1 MQAIIKPKVLLSGI
15 LLVSGIYL
23 TSCQSKSSESAQR
36 DILKEIVDTTVS
48 PKDDFFKY
56 AVGDWLKKNPIPA
69 SESGWG
75 IGSIVQEETY
85 GRLKNISEESAK
97 KSGSEGSNEQKIGDF
112 WYMGMDSAGIEKQ
125 GISPVKADLDRIAA
139 IKDLQ
144 GVLDEVAL
152 QQTYGIGTLFG
163 NYVFQDEKNSEEQA
177 LHLYQGGIGLP
188 DRDYYFNTDSRNTN
202 IRKEYKAHLQRMFK
216 LLGNDDATATKNME
230 SVYALE
236 ENLAKNSRKIEALR
250 DPYKNYNKM
259 DLAALDKLAPSM
271 KFTDLF
277 AKMKMPQVKSAIV
290 GQPEFYTAVEKLLKT
305 TPIDTWKAYLTW
317 NFISSY
323 ASELSSPFAKEDFHF
338 FRTVLRGVKEMKP
351 RWKRVLDAEER
362 LLGDA
367 LGQLFVK
374 NYYSDK
380 TKKRYE
386 ELVKNIF
393 STYKDRIEKL
403 DWMSDS
409 TKKKALLKLS
419 TVMSKVSYPDKWK
432 DFSTLAIKRDSYA
445 QNIIRANQWWYQY
458 EVNKIGKPVDKTEW
472 GMTPQTYNAYYNPS
486 NNEIVLPAAI
496 FFVAGFSDEQ
506 LDDAIIYAYAGG
518 STIGHEITHGF
529 DDQGR
534 QFDEKGNLTDWWTKK
549 DGEEYNKRAKGIIEQ
564 FNNYVVLDSLHVR
577 GEATQGENIAD
588 LGGAILGLEAF
599 KKTEQYKSGK
609 KINGF
614 TPLQRYFLGW
624 ALAWMGQTRD
634 EALANRIM
642 TDVHAPSFLRVNGP
656 VVNMDEFYEAFN
668 IKPGDKMYLAP
679 EKRVR
684 IW

>member
-1 MQAIIKPKVLLSGI
+1 MQAKVILSGI
-15 LLVSGIYL
+15 VLVSGIYL
-23 TSCQSKSSESAQR
+23 SSCQSKSSESAQR
-36 DILKEIVDTTVS
+36 DILAEVVDSTAS

-56 AVGDWLKKNPIPA
+56 AVGTWIKKNPIPA

-85 GRLKNISEESAK
+85 GRLRSISEESAK
-97 KSGSEGSNEQKIGDF
+97 KPGSTGAALGSNEQKIGDF
-112 WYMGMDSAGIEKQ
+112 WYTGMDSVGIEKQ

-139 IKDLQ
+139 IKDIQ
-144 GVLDEVAL
+144 GVLNEVAL
-152 QQTYGIGTLFG
+152 QQTYGMGTLFG

-177 LHLYQGGIGLP
+177 LHLYQGGLGLP

-202 IRKEYKAHLQRMFK
+202 IRKEYKAHIQRMFK
-216 LLGNDDATATKNME
+216 LLGNDDAMATKNMV
-230 SVYALE
+230 SIYALE
-236 ENLAKNSRKIEALR
+236 ETLAKNSRKIEALR

-271 KFTDLF
+271 KFKDLF
-277 AKMKMPQVKSAIV
+277 VQMKMPQVRSVIV
-290 GQPEFYTAVEKLLKT
+290 AQPEFYTAVDKLLKT
-305 TPIDTWKAYLTW
+305 TTVDTWKAYLTW
-317 NFISSY
+317 NFISGF
-323 ASELSSPFAKEDFHF
+323 ASELSSPFAKEDFYF
-338 FRTVLRGVKEMKP
+338 YRTVLRGVKEMKP

-367 LGQLFVK
+367 LGQLFIK
-374 NYYSDK
+374 NYYSEK
-380 TKKRYE
+380 TKNRYE

-393 STYKDRIEKL
+393 STYKERIEKL

-419 TVMSKVSYPDKWK
+419 TVRSKVSFPDKWK
-432 DFSTLAIKRDSYA
+432 DFSTLDIKRDSYV
-445 QNIIRANQWWYQY
+445 QNLIRANQWWYLY
-458 EVNKIGKPVDKTEW
+458 SVNKIGKPVDKTEW
-472 GMTPQTYNAYYNPS
+472 DMTPQTYNAYYNPS

-549 DGEEYNKRAKGIIEQ
+549 DGDEYNKRAKGIIEQ
-564 FNNYVVLDSLHVR
+564 YNDFVVLDSLHIR

-588 LGGAILGLEAF
+588 LGGLILGLEAF

-614 TPLQRYFLGW
+614 TPLQRFFLGW
-624 ALAWMGQTRD
+624 ALSWMNQTRN
-634 EALANRIM
+634 EALANQIM

-656 VVNMDEFYEAFN
+656 VVNVDEFYEAFS
-668 IKPGDKMYLAP
+668 IKPGDKMYRAP
-679 EKRVR
+679 EKRVK

>member
-1 MQAIIKPKVLLSGI
+1 MQAKVILSGI
-15 LLVSGIYL
+15 VLVSGIYL
-23 TSCQSKSSESAQR
+23 SSCQSKSSESAQR
-36 DILKEIVDTTVS
+36 DILAEVVDSTAS

-56 AVGDWLKKNPIPA
+56 AVGTWIKKNPIPA

-85 GRLKNISEESAK
+85 GRLRSISEESTK
-97 KSGSEGSNEQKIGDF
+97 KTGSTGSNEQKIGDF
-112 WYMGMDSAGIEKQ
+112 WYTGMDSVGIEKQ
-125 GISPVKADLDRIAA
+125 GINPVKADLDRIAS
-139 IKDLQ
+139 IKDIQ
-144 GVLDEVAL
+144 GVLNEVAL
-152 QQTYGIGTLFG
+152 QQTYGMGTLFG

-177 LHLYQGGIGLP
+177 LHLYQGGLGLP

-202 IRKEYKAHLQRMFK
+202 IRKEYKAHIQRMFK
-216 LLGNDDATATKNME
+216 LLGNDDAMATKNMT
-230 SVYALE
+230 SIYALE
-236 ENLAKNSRKIEALR
+236 ETLAKNSRKIEALR

-259 DLAALDKLAPSM
+259 DLAALDKLVPSM
-271 KFTDLF
+271 KFKDLF
-277 AKMKMPQVKSAIV
+277 VQMKMPQVRSVIV
-290 GQPEFYTAVEKLLKT
+290 AQTEFYTAVDKLLKT
-305 TPIDTWKAYLTW
+305 TPVDTWKAYLTW
-317 NFISSY
+317 NFISGF
-323 ASELSSPFAKEDFHF
+323 ASELSSPFAKQDFYF
-338 FRTVLRGVKEMKP
+338 YRTVLRGVKEMKP

-374 NYYSDK
+374 NYYSEK

-393 STYKDRIEKL
+393 STYKERIEKL

-419 TVMSKVSYPDKWK
+419 TVTSKVSFPDKWK
-432 DFSTLAIKRDSYA
+432 DFSTLDIKRDSYV
-445 QNIIRANQWWYQY
+445 QNLIRANQWWYLY
-458 EVNKIGKPVDKTEW
+458 SVNKIGKPVDKTEW
-472 GMTPQTYNAYYNPS
+472 DMTPQTYNAYYNPS

-534 QFDEKGNLTDWWTKK
+534 QFDEKGNLKDWWTKK
-549 DGEEYNKRAKGIIEQ
+549 DGDEYNKRAKGIIEQ
-564 FNNYVVLDSLHVR
+564 YNDFVVLDSLHIR

-588 LGGAILGLEAF
+588 LGGLILGLEAF

-614 TPLQRYFLGW
+614 TPLQRFFLGW
-624 ALAWMGQTRD
+624 ALSWMNQARN
-634 EALANRIM
+634 EALANQIM

-656 VVNMDEFYEAFN
+656 VVNVDEFYEAFD
-668 IKPGDKMYLAP
+668 IKPGDKMYRAP
-679 EKRVR
+679 EKRVK

>member
-1 MQAIIKPKVLLSGI
+1 MQAITRPGVVLSGI
-15 LLVSGIYL
+15 LLVSGLYL
-23 TSCQSKSSESAQR
+23 TSCQPKSSESAQR

-56 AVGDWLKKNPIPA
+56 AVGTWIKQNPIPA

-85 GRLKNISEESAK
+85 TRLRSISEESARQ
-97 KSGSEGSNEQKIGDF
+97 SGSSGSNEQKIGDF
-112 WYMGMDSAGIEKQ
+112 WFTGMDSLGTEKQ
-125 GISPVKADLDRIAA
+125 GISPVKPDLDRIAS

-144 GVLDEVAL
+144 GVLDEVAI
-152 QQTYGIGTLFG
+152 QQTYGLGTLFG

-177 LHLYQGGIGLP
+177 LHLYQGGLGLP
-188 DRDYYFNTDSRNTN
+188 DRDYYFNMDSRNTN
-202 IRKEYKAHLQRMFK
+202 IRKEYKAHIQRMFK
-216 LLGNDDATATKNME
+216 LLGNDEATATKNME
-230 SVYALE
+230 SIYALE
-236 ENLAKNSRKIEALR
+236 ETLAKNSRKIEDLR

-271 KFTDLF
+271 KFKDLF
-277 AKMKMPQVKSAIV
+277 VKMKIPQVKSAIV
-290 GQPEFYTAVEKLLKT
+290 GQPEFYTAVDKLLKS
-305 TPIDTWKAYLTW
+305 TPIDSWKAYLTW
-317 NFISSY
+317 NFISSF
-323 ASELSSPFAKEDFHF
+323 ASELSSPFAKENFHF
-338 FRTVLRGVKEMKP
+338 YRTVLRGVKEMKP
-351 RWKRVLDAEER
+351 RWKRVLDSEEQ

-374 NYYSDK
+374 NYYSEK

-419 TVMSKVSYPDKWK
+419 TVMPKVSYPDKWK
-432 DFSTLAIKRDSYA
+432 DFSTLDIKRDSYV
-445 QNIIRANQWWYQY
+445 QNIIRANQWWYLY

-496 FFVAGFSDEQ
+496 FFVAGFTDEQ

-534 QFDEKGNLTDWWTKK
+534 QFDEKGNLKDWWTKK
-549 DGEEYNKRAKGIIEQ
+549 DG
-564 FNNYVVLDSLHVR
+564 
-577 GEATQGENIAD
+577 
-588 LGGAILGLEAF
+588 
-599 KKTEQYKSGK
+599 
-609 KINGF
+609 
-614 TPLQRYFLGW
+614 
-624 ALAWMGQTRD
+624 
-634 EALANRIM
+634 
-642 TDVHAPSFLRVNGP
+642 
-656 VVNMDEFYEAFN
+656 
-668 IKPGDKMYLAP
+668 
-679 EKRVR
+679 
-684 IW
+684 

>member
-1 MQAIIKPKVLLSGI
+1 MRAITKPKVLISGI
-15 LLVSGIYL
+15 LIFSGIYL
-23 TSCQSKSSESAQR
+23 SSCQSKSSESTQR
-36 DILKEIVDTTVS
+36 DILKEVVDTTVS

-56 AVGDWLKKNPIPA
+56 AVGTWIKKNPIPA

-85 GRLKNISEESAK
+85 GRLKSISEESAGK
-97 KSGSEGSNEQKIGDF
+97 TGSEGSIEQKIGDF
-112 WYMGMDSAGIEKQ
+112 WFTGMDSLGIEKQ
-125 GISPVKADLDRIAA
+125 GLTPVKADLERITA
-139 IKDLQ
+139 IKDIE
-144 GVLDEVAL
+144 GVLSEVAL
-152 QQTYGIGTLFG
+152 QQTSGMSTLFG
-163 NYVFQDEKNSEEQA
+163 SYVFQDEKNSEEQA
-177 LHLYQGGIGLP
+177 LHLYQGGLGLP
-188 DRDYYFNTDSRNTN
+188 DRDYYFNTDNRNSN
-202 IRKEYKAHLQRMFK
+202 IRKEYKAHIQRMFK
-216 LLGNDDATATKNME
+216 LLGNDEATAAKNMTN
-230 SVYALE
+230 VYALE
-236 ENLAKNSRKIEALR
+236 ETLAKNSRKIEALR

-271 KFTDLF
+271 KFSDLF
-277 AKMKMPQVKSAIV
+277 VKMKMPQVKSAVV
-290 GQPEFYTAVEKLLKT
+290 GQPEFYTAVDKLLKT

-317 NFISSY
+317 NFISNY
-323 ASELSSPFAKEDFHF
+323 AGNLSSPFAKEDFHF
-338 FRTVLRGVKEMKP
+338 YRTVLRGVKEMKP

-374 NYYSDK
+374 NYYSEK

-393 STYKDRIEKL
+393 STYKERIEKL

-419 TVMSKVSYPDKWK
+419 TVISKVSYPDKWK
-432 DFSTLAIKRDSYA
+432 DFSTLAIRRDSYV

-458 EVNKIGKPVDKTEW
+458 NINKIGKPVDKTEW
-472 GMTPQTYNAYYNPS
+472 DMTPQTYNAYYNPS

-549 DGEEYNKRAKGIIEQ
+549 DGDEYNKRAKGIIAQ
-564 FNNYVVLDSLHVR
+564 YNDFVVLDSLHIR

-588 LGGAILGLEAF
+588 LGGLILGLEAF
-599 KKTEQYKSGK
+599 KKTDQYKSGK

-614 TPLQRYFLGW
+614 TPLQRFFLGW
-624 ALAWMGQTRD
+624 AVAWMNQTRD
-634 EALANRIM
+634 ESLANQIM
-642 TDVHAPSFLRVNGP
+642 SDVHAPSFLRVNGP
-656 VVNMDEFYEAFN
+656 VVNVDEFYEAFD
-668 IKPGDKMYLAP
+668 IKPGDKMYRAP
-679 EKRVR
+679 DKRVK

>member
-1 MQAIIKPKVLLSGI
+1 MQAITTPKVLLSGI

-23 TSCQSKSSESAQR
+23 SSCQSKSSESAQR
-36 DILKEIVDTTVS
+36 DILAEIVDTTVS

-56 AVGDWLKKNPIPA
+56 AVGTWVKKNPIPA

-85 GRLKNISEESAK
+85 ARLRSISEESAK
-97 KSGSEGSNEQKIGDF
+97 KTGSTGSNEQKIGDF
-112 WYMGMDSAGIEKQ
+112 WFTGMDSVGIEKQ
-125 GISPVKADLDRIAA
+125 GISPVKADLDRITA

-144 GVLDEVAL
+144 GVLNEVAL
-152 QQTYGIGTLFG
+152 QQTYGMSTLFG
-163 NYVFQDEKNSEEQA
+163 NYVYQDEKNSEEQA
-177 LHLYQGGIGLP
+177 LHLYQGGLGLP
-188 DRDYYFNTDSRNTN
+188 ERDYYFNTDSRNTN
-202 IRKEYKAHLQRMFK
+202 IRKEYKAHVQRMFK
-216 LLGNDDATATKNME
+216 LLGNDDATATKNMNAI
-230 SVYALE
+230 YALE
-236 ENLAKNSRKIEALR
+236 ETLAKNSRKIEDLR

-259 DLAALDKLAPSM
+259 DLAALEKLAPSL
-271 KFTDLF
+271 KFKDLF
-277 AKMKMPQVKSAIV
+277 TQMKMPQVKTAIV

-317 NFISSY
+317 NFISGF
-323 ASELSSPFAKEDFHF
+323 ASELSSPFAKENFYF
-338 FRTVLRGVKEMKP
+338 YRTVLRGVKEMKP
-351 RWKRVLDAEER
+351 RWKRVLDSEEN

-374 NYYSDK
+374 NYYSEK

-393 STYKDRIEKL
+393 STYKERIEKL

-419 TVMSKVSYPDKWK
+419 TVMPKVSYPDKWK
-432 DFSTLAIKRDSYA
+432 DFSSLDIKRDSYV
-445 QNIIRANQWWYQY
+445 QNIMRAGQWWYQY
-458 EVNKIGKPVDKTEW
+458 NVNKIGKPVDKKEW
-472 GMTPQTYNAYYNPS
+472 DMTPQTYNAYYNPS

-496 FFVAGFSDEQ
+496 FFVAGFTDEQ

-549 DGEEYNKRAKGIIEQ
+549 DGDEYNKRAKGIIAQ
-564 FNNYVVLDSLHVR
+564 YNDFVVLDSLHIR

-588 LGGAILGLEAF
+588 LGGLILGLEAF

-614 TPLQRYFLGW
+614 TPLQRFFLGW
-624 ALAWMGQTRD
+624 ALAWMNQSRD
-634 EALANRIM
+634 EALANKIM

-656 VVNMDEFYEAFN
+656 VVNVDEFYEAFD
-668 IKPGDKMYLAP
+668 IKPGDKMYRAP

>member
-1 MQAIIKPKVLLSGI
+1 MRAITKPKVLISGI
-15 LLVSGIYL
+15 LIFSGIYL
-23 TSCQSKSSESAQR
+23 SSCQSKSSESTQR
-36 DILKEIVDTTVS
+36 DILKEVVDTTVS

-56 AVGDWLKKNPIPA
+56 AVGNWIKKNPIPA

-85 GRLKNISEESAK
+85 GRLKSISEESAGK
-97 KSGSEGSNEQKIGDF
+97 TGSEGSNEQKIGDF
-112 WYMGMDSAGIEKQ
+112 WFTGMDSLGIEKQ
-125 GISPVKADLDRIAA
+125 GITPVKADLERITA
-139 IKDLQ
+139 IKDIE
-144 GVLDEVAL
+144 GVLSEVAL
-152 QQTYGIGTLFG
+152 QQTSGMSTLFG
-163 NYVFQDEKNSEEQA
+163 SYVFQDEKNSEEQA
-177 LHLYQGGIGLP
+177 LHLYQGGLGLP
-188 DRDYYFNTDSRNTN
+188 DRDYYFNTDNRNSN
-202 IRKEYKAHLQRMFK
+202 IRKEYKAHIQRMFK
-216 LLGNDDATATKNME
+216 LLGNDEATAAKNMTN
-230 SVYALE
+230 VYALE
-236 ENLAKNSRKIEALR
+236 ETLAKNSRKIEALR

-271 KFTDLF
+271 KFSDLF
-277 AKMKMPQVKSAIV
+277 VKMKMPQVKSAVV
-290 GQPEFYTAVEKLLKT
+290 GQPEFYTAVDKLLKT

-317 NFISSY
+317 NFISNY
-323 ASELSSPFAKEDFHF
+323 AGNLSSPFAKEDFHF
-338 FRTVLRGVKEMKP
+338 YRTVLRGVKEMKP

-374 NYYSDK
+374 NYYSEK

-393 STYKDRIEKL
+393 STYKERIEKL

-432 DFSTLAIKRDSYA
+432 DFSTLAIRRDSYV

-458 EVNKIGKPVDKTEW
+458 NINKIGKPVDKTEW
-472 GMTPQTYNAYYNPS
+472 DMTPQTYNAYYNPS

-534 QFDEKGNLTDWWTKK
+534 QFDKKGNLTDWWTKK
-549 DGEEYNKRAKGIIEQ
+549 DADEYNKRAKGIIAQ
-564 FNNYVVLDSLHVR
+564 YNDFVVLDSLHIR

-588 LGGAILGLEAF
+588 LGGLILGLEAF
-599 KKTEQYKSGK
+599 KKTDQYKSGK

-614 TPLQRYFLGW
+614 TPLQRFFLGW
-624 ALAWMGQTRD
+624 AVAWMNQTRD
-634 EALANRIM
+634 ESLANQIM
-642 TDVHAPSFLRVNGP
+642 SDVHAPSFLRVNGP
-656 VVNMDEFYEAFN
+656 VVNVDEFYEAFN
-668 IKPGDKMYLAP
+668 IKPGDKMYRAP
-679 EKRVR
+679 EKRVK

>member
-1 MQAIIKPKVLLSGI
+1 MQAITIPKVLVSGI
-15 LLVSGIYL
+15 LMVSGIYL
-23 TSCQSKSSESAQR
+23 TSCQLKSSESSQR
-36 DILKEIVDTTVS
+36 DILAEVVDTTVS

-56 AVGDWLKKNPIPA
+56 AVGTWLKQNPIPA
-69 SESGWG
+69 SESSWG
-75 IGSIVQEETY
+75 IGSMVQEETY
-85 GRLKNISEESAK
+85 ARLRGISEKSAK
-97 KSGSEGSNEQKIGDF
+97 EPGSEGSNEQKIGDF
-112 WYMGMDSAGIEKQ
+112 WFTGMDSVSIEKQ
-125 GISPVKADLDRIAA
+125 GISPVKADLERIAA
-139 IKDLQ
+139 IKDIQ
-144 GVLDEVAL
+144 GVLNEISL
-152 QQTYGIGTLFG
+152 QHTYGIGALFSP
-163 NYVFQDEKNSEEQA
+163 YIFQDEKNSEEQA
-177 LHLYQGGIGLP
+177 LHLYQGGLGLP
-188 DRDYYFNTDSRNTN
+188 DRDYYFNTDSRTTN

-216 LLGNDDATATKNME
+216 LLGNDEATATKNMNN
-230 SVYALE
+230 VYALE
-236 ENLAKNSRKIEALR
+236 ETLAKNSRKIEDLR

-259 DLAALDKLAPSM
+259 DLVALDKLAPSLNF
-271 KFTDLF
+271 KALF
-277 AKMKMPQVKSAIV
+277 VQMKMPQVKSVIV
-290 GQPEFYTAVEKLLKT
+290 GQPEFYTAVDKLLKT

-317 NFISSY
+317 NFVSSF
-323 ASELSSPFAKEDFHF
+323 ASELSSPFAKENFYF
-338 FRTVLRGVKEMKP
+338 YRTVLRGVKEMKP
-351 RWKRVLDAEER
+351 RWKRVLDSEER
-362 LLGDA
+362 YLGDA
-367 LGQLFVK
+367 LGQLFIK

-393 STYKDRIEKL
+393 STYKERIEKL

-409 TKKKALLKLS
+409 TKTKALQKLA
-419 TVMSKVSYPDKWK
+419 TVVPKVSFPDKWK
-432 DFSTLAIKRDSYA
+432 DFSTLDIKRDSYV
-445 QNIIRANQWWYQY
+445 QNIIRANQWWYLY

-496 FFVAGFSDEQ
+496 FFIAGFTDEQ

-549 DGEEYNKRAKGIIEQ
+549 DGDEYNKRAKGIIEQ
-564 FNNYVVLDSLHVR
+564 FDNYVVLDSMHVR

-588 LGGAILGLEAF
+588 LGGVVLGLEAF

-614 TPLQRYFLGW
+614 TPLQRFFLGY
-624 ALAWMGQTRD
+624 ALAWMGHSRD
-634 EALANRIM
+634 EALANKIM
-642 TDVHAPSFLRVNGP
+642 TDVHAPGFLRVNGP
-656 VVNMDEFYEAFN
+656 VVNIDEFYEAFD
-668 IKPGDKMYLAP
+668 IKPGDKMYVAP

>member
-1 MQAIIKPKVLLSGI
+1 MQNIHPRILLSGI
-15 LLVSGIYL
+15 FLVSGMYL
-23 TSCQSKSSESAQR
+23 SSCQSTSSESSQR
-36 DILKEIVDTTVS
+36 DILAEIVDTTVS

-56 AVGDWLKKNPIPA
+56 AVGNWIKKNSIPA

-85 GRLKNISEESAK
+85 GRLRTISEEAAK
-97 KSGSEGSNEQKIGDF
+97 KSGTIGSNEQKIGDF
-112 WYMGMDSAGIEKQ
+112 WFMGMDSVGIEKQ

-139 IKDLQ
+139 IKDIQ
-144 GVLDEVAL
+144 GVLDEVAH
-152 QQTYGIGTLFG
+152 QQTQAMGTLFG
-163 NYVFQDEKNSEEQA
+163 SYVFQDEKNSEEQA

-202 IRKEYKAHLQRMFK
+202 IRKEYKAHVQRMFK

-230 SVYALE
+230 SIYALE
-236 ENLAKNSRKIEALR
+236 ENLARNSRKIEALR

-259 DLAALDKLAPSM
+259 DLTALDKLAPSV
-271 KFTDLF
+271 KFSELF
-277 AKMKMPQVKSAIV
+277 VKMKMPQVKSVIV
-290 GQPEFYTAVEKLLKT
+290 GQPEFYTAVDKLLKT
-305 TPIDTWKAYLTW
+305 TPVDTWKAYLTW
-317 NFISSY
+317 NFISNY
-323 ASELSSPFAKEDFHF
+323 ASELSSPFAKEDFYF
-338 FRTVLRGVKEMKP
+338 FRTILRGVKEMKP
-351 RWKRVLDAEER
+351 RWKRVLDLEER

-367 LGQLFVK
+367 LGQLFIK

-393 STYKDRIEKL
+393 STYKERIEKL

-419 TVMSKVSYPDKWK
+419 TVMPKVSYPDKWK
-432 DFSTLAIKRDSYA
+432 DFSTLDIKRDSYV
-445 QNIIRANQWWYQY
+445 QNIMRANQWWYLY

-564 FNNYVVLDSLHVR
+564 YNAYTVLDSMHVR

-609 KINGF
+609 KINGY

-624 ALAWMGQTRD
+624 ALAWMGHTRD

-642 TDVHAPSFLRVNGP
+642 TDVHAPNFLRVNGP
-656 VVNMDEFYEAFN
+656 VVNIDEFYQAFD
-668 IKPGDKMYLAP
+668 IKPGDKMYRAP
-679 EKRVR
+679 DKRVR

>member
-1 MQAIIKPKVLLSGI
+1 MQALTLPKVLLSGI
-15 LLVSGIYL
+15 LLVSGISL
-23 TSCQSKSSESAQR
+23 TSCQSNSSESAQR
-36 DILKEIVDTTVS
+36 DILKEVVDTTVS

-56 AVGDWLKKNPIPA
+56 AVGNWLKKNPIPA
-69 SESGWG
+69 SESSWG
-75 IGSIVQEETY
+75 IGSMVQEETY
-85 GRLKNISEESAK
+85 GRLRTINEESAK
-97 KSGSEGSNEQKIGDF
+97 QSGNIGSNEQKIGDF
-112 WYMGMDSAGIEKQ
+112 WFTGMDSLGIEKQ
-125 GISPVKADLDRIAA
+125 GLSPVKSDLDRIVT

-144 GVLDEVAL
+144 GVLNEVAL
-152 QQTYGIGTLFG
+152 QQTYGMGTLFG

-188 DRDYYFNTDSRNTN
+188 ERDYYFNTDSRNTN
-202 IRKEYKAHLQRMFK
+202 IRKEYKAHIQRMFK

-230 SVYALE
+230 RVYALE
-236 ENLAKNSRKIEALR
+236 ETLAKNSRKIEALR

-259 DLAALDKLAPSM
+259 DLAALDKLSPSM

-277 AKMKMPQVKSAIV
+277 VRMKMPQVKSAIV
-290 GQPEFYTAVEKLLKT
+290 GQPEFYTAVDKLLKT

-317 NFISSY
+317 NFISNY
-323 ASELSSPFAKEDFHF
+323 ASELSSQFAKEDFHF
-338 FRTVLRGVKEMKP
+338 YRTILRGVKEMKP

-367 LGQLFVK
+367 LGQLFIK

-393 STYKDRIEKL
+393 STYKERIEKL

-419 TVMSKVSYPDKWK
+419 TVMPKVSYPDKWK
-432 DFSTLAIKRDSYA
+432 DFSSLDIKKDSYV
-445 QNIIRANQWWYQY
+445 QNIIRANQWWYLY
-458 EVNKIGKPVDKTEW
+458 ETNKIGKPVDKTEW

-496 FFVAGFSDEQ
+496 FFVAGFTDEQ

-564 FNNYVVLDSLHVR
+564 FDNYVVLDSMYVR

-588 LGGAILGLEAF
+588 LGGVILGLEAF

-624 ALAWMGQTRD
+624 ALAWMGHTRD

-642 TDVHAPSFLRVNGP
+642 TDVHAPNFLRVNGP
-656 VVNMDEFYEAFN
+656 IVNMDEFYEAFN
-668 IKPGDKMYLAP
+668 IKPGDKMYRAP

>member
-1 MQAIIKPKVLLSGI
+1 MQAITTPKFLLSGI

-23 TSCQSKSSESAQR
+23 ISCQSNSSESAQR
-36 DILKEIVDTTVS
+36 DILKEVVDTTVS

-56 AVGDWLKKNPIPA
+56 AVGTWLKQNPIPA
-69 SESGWG
+69 SESSWG
-75 IGSIVQEETY
+75 IGSMVQEETY
-85 GRLKNISEESAK
+85 ARLRSISEESAK
-97 KSGSEGSNEQKIGDF
+97 KSGSAGSNEQKIGDF
-112 WYMGMDSAGIEKQ
+112 WFMGMDTVGIEKQ
-125 GISPVKADLDRIAA
+125 GITHIKGDLDRIAA
-139 IKDLQ
+139 ITDLQ
-144 GVLDEVAL
+144 GVLNEVAL
-152 QQTYGIGTLFG
+152 QQTYAIGTLFG
-163 NYVFQDEKNSEEQA
+163 AYVFQDEKNSEEQS
-177 LHLYQGGIGLP
+177 LHLYQGGIRLP

-202 IRKEYKAHLQRMFK
+202 IRKEYKAHVQRMFK
-216 LLGNDDATATKNME
+216 LLGNDEATATKNMTN
-230 SVYALE
+230 VYALE
-236 ENLAKNSRKIEALR
+236 ETLAKNSRKIEDLR

-271 KFTDLF
+271 KFKDLF
-277 AKMKMPQVKSAIV
+277 VKMKMPQVKTAIV
-290 GQPEFYTAVEKLLKT
+290 GQPEFYTAVDKLLKT
-305 TPIDTWKAYLTW
+305 TPIETWKAYLTW
-317 NFISSY
+317 NFVSNY
-323 ASELSSPFAKEDFHF
+323 ASELSSPFAKEDFYF
-338 FRTVLRGVKEMKP
+338 YRTVLRGVKEMKP
-351 RWKRVLDAEER
+351 RWKRVLDLEEN

-393 STYKDRIEKL
+393 STYEERIKKL

-419 TVMSKVSYPDKWK
+419 TVMPKVSYPDKWK
-432 DFSTLAIKRDSYA
+432 DFSNLEIKRDSYV
-445 QNIIRANQWWYQY
+445 QNIMRASQWWYLY
-458 EVNKIGKPVDKTEW
+458 NINKIGKPVDKTEW

-496 FFVAGFSDEQ
+496 FFVAGFTDEQ

-549 DGEEYNKRAKGIIEQ
+549 DGDEYNKRAKGIIAQ
-564 FNNYVVLDSLHVR
+564 YNDFVVLDSLHVR

-588 LGGAILGLEAF
+588 LGGLILGLEAF

-614 TPLQRYFLGW
+614 TPLQRFFLGW
-624 ALAWMGQTRD
+624 ALAWMGQSRD
-634 EALANRIM
+634 EALANKIM

-656 VVNMDEFYEAFN
+656 VVNIDEFYEAFD
-668 IKPGDKMYLAP
+668 IKPGDKMYRAP

>member
-1 MQAIIKPKVLLSGI
+1 MQAITTPKVLLSGI

-23 TSCQSKSSESAQR
+23 TSCQSRTSESAQR

-56 AVGDWLKKNPIPA
+56 AVGGWVKKNPIPA

-75 IGSIVQEETY
+75 IYNIVQEETY
-85 GRLKNISEESAK
+85 ARLRTISEESGK
-97 KSGSEGSNEQKIGDF
+97 KGGSTGSNEQKIGNF

-125 GISPVKADLDRIAA
+125 GLSPVKADLDRIAA

-144 GVLDEVAL
+144 GVLNEVAL
-152 QQTYGIGTLFG
+152 QQTYGMSTLYG

-177 LHLYQGGIGLP
+177 LHLYQGGLGLP

-202 IRKEYKAHLQRMFK
+202 IRKEYKAHIQRMFK

-236 ENLAKNSRKIEALR
+236 ETLAKNSRKIEALR

-271 KFTDLF
+271 KFKDLF
-277 AKMKMPQVKSAIV
+277 VQMKMPQVKSVIV
-290 GQPEFYTAVEKLLKT
+290 GQPEFYTALEKLLKT
-305 TPIDTWKAYLTW
+305 TPIDTWKAYLSW
-317 NFISSY
+317 NFITNF
-323 ASELSSPFAKEDFHF
+323 ASELSSPFAKEN
-338 FRTVLRGVKEMKP
+338 FRFYGTVLRGTKEMRP
-351 RWKRVLDAEER
+351 RWKRVLDAEEN

-367 LGQLFVK
+367 LGQLFIK
-374 NYYSDK
+374 NYYSEK

-393 STYKDRIEKL
+393 STYKERIEKL
-403 DWMSDS
+403 GWMSDS

-419 TVMSKVSYPDKWK
+419 TVMPKVSYPDKWK
-432 DFSTLAIKRDSYA
+432 DFSNLDIKRDSYV
-445 QNIIRANQWWYQY
+445 QNIIRANQWWYLY
-458 EVNKIGKPVDKTEW
+458 NVNKIGKPVDKTEW

-486 NNEIVLPAAI
+486 NNEIVLPAAV

-534 QFDEKGNLTDWWTKK
+534 QFDEKGNLKDWWTKK

-564 FNNYVVLDSLHVR
+564 YNNYVVLDSMHVR

-588 LGGAILGLEAF
+588 LGGAILALEAF

-609 KINGF
+609 KINGY

-624 ALAWMGQTRD
+624 ALAWMGHTRD
-634 EALANRIM
+634 EAIANRIM
-642 TDVHAPSFLRVNGP
+642 TDVHAPNFLRVNGP
-656 VVNMDEFYEAFN
+656 LVNIDEFYQAFD
-668 IKPGDKMYLAP
+668 IKPGDRMYIAP

>member
-1 MQAIIKPKVLLSGI
+1 MQAITTPKTLLSGI
-15 LLVSGIYL
+15 LLISGIYL
-23 TSCQSKSSESAQR
+23 SSCQSKSSESTQR
-36 DILKEIVDTTVS
+36 DILAEIVDTTVS

-56 AVGDWLKKNPIPA
+56 AVGTWLKKNPIPA
-69 SESGWG
+69 SESNWG

-85 GRLKNISEESAK
+85 ARLRSISEESAK
-97 KSGSEGSNEQKIGDF
+97 KPGSMGSNEQKIGDF
-112 WYMGMDSAGIEKQ
+112 WFMGMDSAGIEKQ
-125 GISPVKADLDRIAA
+125 GISPLKADLDRIAA

-144 GVLDEVAL
+144 GVLNEVAL
-152 QQTYGIGTLFG
+152 QQTHGVGTLFG
-163 NYVFQDEKNSEEQA
+163 NYVFQDEKNSEEVV
-177 LHLYQGGIGLP
+177 LHLYQGGIRLP
-188 DRDYYFNTDSRNTN
+188 ERDYYFNTDSRNTN
-202 IRKEYKAHLQRMFK
+202 IRKEYKAHIQRMFR
-216 LLGNDDATATKNME
+216 LLGNDEATATKNMTN
-230 SVYALE
+230 VYALE
-236 ENLAKNSRKIEALR
+236 ETLAKNSRKIEDLR

-271 KFTDLF
+271 KFKDLF
-277 AKMKMPQVKSAIV
+277 VQMKMPMVKSAIV
-290 GQPEFYTAVEKLLKT
+290 GQPEFYTTVDKLLKS
-305 TPIDTWKAYLTW
+305 TPMDTWRAYLTW
-317 NFISSY
+317 NFVSNF
-323 ASELSSPFAKEDFHF
+323 ASEISSPFAKEDFHF
-338 FRTVLRGVKEMKP
+338 YGTTLRGIKEMRP
-351 RWKRVLDAEER
+351 RWKRVLDAEEN

-374 NYYSDK
+374 NYYSEK
-380 TKKRYE
+380 TKKRYG
-386 ELVKNIF
+386 ELVQNIF
-393 STYKDRIEKL
+393 STYKERIEKL

-419 TVMSKVSYPDKWK
+419 TVIPKVSYPDKWK
-432 DFSTLAIKRDSYA
+432 DFSTLEIKRDSYV
-445 QNIIRANQWWYQY
+445 QNIIRANKWWYLY

-534 QFDEKGNLTDWWTKK
+534 QFDEKGNLKDWWTKK
-549 DGEEYNKRAKGIIEQ
+549 DGEEYDKRAKGIIEQ
-564 FNNYVVLDSLHVR
+564 FDNFVVLDSMHVR

-588 LGGAILGLEAF
+588 LGGVILGLEAF

-614 TPLQRYFLGW
+614 TPLQRFFLGY
-624 ALAWMGQTRD
+624 ALAWMGQSRD

-642 TDVHAPSFLRVNGP
+642 TDVHAPGFLRVNGP
-656 VVNMDEFYEAFN
+656 VVNIDEFYEAFN
-668 IKPGDKMYLAP
+668 IKPGDKMYRAP